1 MMVSRIALVLVASAL
16 IGFGTVYLAVC
27 EFADSVE

>member
-1 MMVSRIALVLVASAL
+1 MTIPRIALVLVASAL

-27 EFADSVE
+27 EFVSSVE